1 MITLIPSATYATVEL
16 TAEYGH
22 LPPTFL
28 PIGHSRLYELQVN
41 LIHQHN
47 NSDIYITLPI
57 NFVPNKYDLD
67 WLGERNIR
75 IIKIDDSISF
85 ISAVNKQNAGTELLK
100 VDSVLMQFGGLKA
113 LNNVDL
119 SIKRGNIHGLIG
131 PNGSGKSTF
140 YRLALEPLGLPF
152 VNADLLARIVFT
164 DAPEM
169 HSYEAAQLA
178 ERQRF
183 HLLQEGVSFCFET
196 VYSHP
201 SKIDF
206 LARAKGLGYQIIMV
220 LIHLDSSDL
229 NQARVA
235 CRVSE
240 GGHGVAAEK
249 VVARIPRLL
258 EQVRLSIPLLD
269 LLRVYDNSSALDP
282 FQPVLTINNGE
293 IILHRDPLPGW
304 AAALLADRSAS

>member
-1 MITLIPSATYATVEL
+1 MLV
-16 TAEYGH
+16 
-22 LPPTFL
+22 
-28 PIGHSRLYELQVN
+28 
-41 LIHQHN
+41 
-47 NSDIYITLPI
+47 
-57 NFVPNKYDLD
+57 
-67 WLGERNIR
+67 
-75 IIKIDDSISF
+75 
-85 ISAVNKQNAGTELLK
+85 
-100 VDSVLMQFGGLKA
+100 GG
-113 LNNVDL
+113 
-119 SIKRGNIHGLIG
+119 
-131 PNGSGKSTF
+131 NGSGKSTF

-152 VNADLLARIVFT
+152 VNADLLARIVFR

-183 HLLQEGVSFCFET
+183 YLLQEGVSFCFET
-196 VYSHP
+196 VYFHP

-249 VVARIPRLL
+249 VVACIPRLL